1 MSTTVPANPVPGLE
15 RRLLA
20 APESVPRSVD
30 VAIVG
35 GGLAALRVA
44 VGLAASGASVALVCE
59 DDDLAVG
66 ESARCEG
73 QLVLGTHDRPCRLV
87 EAVGAEQAEA
97 LLRFSA
103 QSVSSALSLGGRPG
117 GLEVAWN
124 PAEASDLEASVEVL
138 EAAGVVVERF
148 DAAQVAAATDLSAP
162 VQQGTS
168 ALFLP
173 GTGSVQPR
181 RVLGQLWQAAQDL
194 GVTAVAGMQ
203 IARLRTGHVEL
214 AGGPSLSA
222 EVVVFAGD
230 WRHKRTEAWF
240 ADKLYPVR
248 HQHQLR
254 QGRGPLQPWS
264 TQGGYLQGTPR
275 DEGLVISGARWATQ
289 HLEAGETDCGVVHP
303 LVSAAQDRYLAQS
316 VSSWASRPVLARW
329 SHVATHTC
337 DNLPL
342 VGPLPGRPALV
353 ACLGWNGRP
362 WSWALAAADAVVQGL
377 LEGRPEGVPRM
388 VLPSRLL

>member
-1 MSTTVPANPVPGLE
+1 MSATVTADPVPSSD
-15 RRLLA
+15 RRLLDGPQELPA
-20 APESVPRSVD
+20 AVD
-30 VAIVG
+30 VAVLG

-44 VGLAASGASVALVCE
+44 VGLAASGASVAVLCE
-59 DDDLAVG
+59 DDDLGAD

-73 QLVLGTHDRPCRLV
+73 QLVLGTHDRPCRLE
-87 EAVGAEQAEA
+87 EAVGPEQARA

-103 QSVSSALSLGGRPG
+103 RSVSAALALGGRPG

-124 PAEASDLEASVEVL
+124 PAESRDLEASVAVL
-138 EAAGVVVERF
+138 EAAGVAVSRL

-162 VQQGTS
+162 VAEGTS

-173 GTGSVQPR
+173 GTGAVVPR
-181 RVLGQLWQAAQDL
+181 AVLDGLWRAAQKKGVVAAAGVRVVQAQPGRVDL
-194 GVTAVAGMQ
+194 ADGSS
-203 IARLRTGHVEL
+203 L
-214 AGGPSLSA
+214 AA

-254 QGRGPLQPWS
+254 EGPAPQRPWS

-275 DEGLVISGARWATQ
+275 AGGLVVSGARWATQ
-289 HLEAGETDCGVVHP
+289 HLEAGETDCTVVQTA
-303 LVSAAQDRYLAQS
+303 VSAAQDRYVAQC
-316 VSSWASRPVLARW
+316 VAPWASRPVVARW
-329 SHVATHTC
+329 SHISTHTC

-342 VGPLPGRPALV
+342 VGPVPGRPALV
-353 ACLGWNGRP
+353 ACVGWNGRP